1 MWVPELLDCVLSLE
15 DWRGATGTGKK
26 MKKPRERL
34 ESSEGTGRPRGEFC
48 MQGTCAELALCWGG
62 WQCPAVLQ
70 VPCPV
75 GGAWEGARAHPGVVP
90 MLLKSVL
97 ADNLS
102 WVQGAAATSSR
113 NVSALS
119 LMAANWQSPAK
130 WGYHFLSSDSPG
142 NTCVLSYL
150 ENMPS
155 SRRNCNSFLRR
166 YVWIAGVGGFI
177 NGLIFLKAFLNFV
190 NLCL

>member
-1 MWVPELLDCVLSLE
+1 MSPWVARLCPVSWGLEGGYWDREKNEKTKRKIREQWGHWPAKGRILYAGLS
-15 DWRGATGTGKK
+15 
-26 MKKPRERL
+26 
-34 ESSEGTGRPRGEFC
+34 C
-48 MQGTCAELALCWGG
+48 ELALCWGG

-70 VPCPV
+70 VPCPA

-130 WGYHFLSSDSPG
+130 WGYRFLSSDSPG

-166 YVWIAGVGGFI
+166 YVWIAGGGGFI